1 MSHSPNNN
9 LSREVKTQVAI
20 LASFVSIFWI
30 TELIDIFLL
39 KGRLNQYGIQPH
51 SLIGLRGIL
60 FAPFLH
66 GDLPHLISNTIP
78 FLVLG
83 WLVMLQETSDFWIV
97 TILTMIVGG
106 LGVWLFAAPTSI
118 HIGASILIFGYLGFL
133 LLRGY
138 FQRNFVSI
146 FLSVLVAFLYGG
158 LVLGVLP
165 TAAGISWQ
173 GHLFGFLGGILAAK
187 LIANEKRYYS

>member
-1 MSHSPNNN
+1 MSRSPNND
-9 LSREVKTQVAI
+9 LSREIKKQVTI
-20 LASFVSIFWI
+20 LGSFVSIFWI
-30 TELIDIFLL
+30 TELIDIFILQ
-39 KGRLNQYGIQPH
+39 GRLNQYGIKPQ

-66 GDLPHLISNTIP
+66 GGLPHLIGNTVP

-83 WLVMLQETSDFWIV
+83 WLVMLQETNDFWIV
-97 TILTMIVGG
+97 TALTMLVGG

-138 FQRNFVSI
+138 FQRNWPSI
-146 FLSVLVAFLYGG
+146 FLSVLVAFLYGE

-165 TAAGISWQ
+165 SARGISWQ

-187 LIANEKRYYS
+187 LIPTKKTR

>member
-1 MSHSPNNN
+1 
-9 LSREVKTQVAI
+9 REIKKQVTI
-20 LASFVSIFWI
+20 LGSFVSIFWI
-30 TELIDIFLL
+30 TELIDIFILQ
-39 KGRLNQYGIQPH
+39 GRLNQYGIKPQ

-66 GDLPHLISNTIP
+66 GGLPHLIGNTVP

-83 WLVMLQETSDFWIV
+83 WLVMLQETKDFWIV
-97 TILTMIVGG
+97 TALTMLVGG

-138 FQRNFVSI
+138 FQRNWPSI
-146 FLSVLVAFLYGG
+146 FLSVLVAFLYGE

-165 TAAGISWQ
+165 SARGISWQ
-173 GHLFGFLGGILAAK
+173 GHLFGFLGGVLAAK
-187 LIANEKRYYS
+187 LIPSKKQR

>member
-9 LSREVKTQVAI
+9 LSREVKTQITI
-20 LASFVSIFWI
+20 LGSFVGIFWL

-138 FQRNFVSI
+138 FQRNFLSI

-165 TAAGISWQ
+165 TAPGISWQ

>member
-9 LSREVKTQVAI
+9 LSRELKKQLTI
-20 LASFVSIFWI
+20 LGSFVSIFWV
-30 TELIDIFLL
+30 TELVDIFIL
-39 KGRLNQYGIQPH
+39 KGRLNQYGIRPQ

-66 GDLPHLISNTIP
+66 GGLPHLISNTVP

-97 TILTMIVGG
+97 TAITMLVGG
-106 LGVWLFAAPTSI
+106 LGVWLFAAPSSV

-138 FQRNFVSI
+138 FQRNWASI
-146 FLSVLVAFLYGG
+146 FLSVLVAVLYGE

-165 TAAGISWQ
+165 SARGISWQ
-173 GHLFGFLGGILAAK
+173 GHLFGFLGGVLAAK
-187 LIANEKRYYS
+187 LIPTQKPR

>member
-9 LSREVKTQVAI
+9 LSHKVKTQVAI
-20 LASFVSIFWI
+20 LGSFVSIFWI

-39 KGRLNQYGIQPH
+39 QGKLNQYGIQPQ

-60 FAPFLH
+60 LAPFLH

-97 TILTMIVGG
+97 TVLTMIVGG

-158 LVLGVLP
+158 LVLGILP
-165 TAAGISWQ
+165 TAPGISWQ

>member
-9 LSREVKTQVAI
+9 LSRKVKTQITI
-20 LASFVSIFWI
+20 LGSFISIFWI
-30 TELIDIFLL
+30 TELIDVFFL

-97 TILTMIVGG
+97 TVLTMIIGG

-138 FQRNFVSI
+138 FQRNFISI

-158 LVLGVLP
+158 LVFGVLP
-165 TAAGISWQ
+165 TAPGISWQ

-187 LIANEKRYYS
+187 LIANEKRYYH